1 MRDIGLLTVAPAPVP
16 DTCRAAEDGAPCSAE
31 AFMRGLCR
39 RHYPAVKSR
48 GLLGQIGLPPARSKY
63 DIRLKAPDQLQPGI
77 CRVIVNGEACLVPAQ
92 RRGLCDRHYAAIWQ
106 RPDLTLD
113 DFAASPISSGD
124 FRLRRKPPPD
134 CCRVVERDVPCDALP
149 HARGL
154 CKMPWP
160 SFLIS
165 PNGGIAGWF
174 FRVTPASTLPSRVG
188 MPCGFWNDIPATAL
202 AN

>member
-1 MRDIGLLTVAPAPVP
+1 
-16 DTCRAAEDGAPCSAE
+16 
-31 AFMRGLCR
+31 MRGLCR

-154 CKMPWP
+154 CKNHYAWLREHDMAL
-160 SFLIS
+160 FERLVS
-165 PNGGIAGWF
+165 P
-174 FRVTPASTLPSRVG
+174 VTSKPASGGRFKTSHSEVRDSYHFYWFKQAVS
-188 MPCGFWNDIPATAL
+188 ATG
-202 AN
+202 